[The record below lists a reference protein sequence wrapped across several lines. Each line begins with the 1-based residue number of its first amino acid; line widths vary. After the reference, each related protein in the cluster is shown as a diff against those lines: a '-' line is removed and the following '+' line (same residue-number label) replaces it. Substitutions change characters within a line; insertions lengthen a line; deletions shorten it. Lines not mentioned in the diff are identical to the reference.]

1 MKPNSGVGIMATRLK
16 AEDERILVW
25 LAAVVTVFAA
35 AALALPLTVIVWLLP
50 N

>member
-1 MKPNSGVGIMATRLK
+1 MATRLK

-25 LAAVVTVFAA
+25 LAAAVTVIAA
-35 AALALPLTVIVWLLP
+35 AALALPLTAIIWLLP